1 METLLS
7 ISGAE
12 GMSMLNNSNNSNLS
26 KSQGRPRVNMKP
38 KTPLAQ
44 RLQLIFRECNFSVA
58 AEKMGGISSKTAKAY
73 MTGDTDPTASVLAAI
88 VTNMGCRSDWLL
100 LGKAP
105 VFPEGYGAG
114 DQVSESSD
122 LFLHSIPVSCQGLR
136 LRLLLRFLGRFLLL
150 KRGTRLLRLRLLS
163 RRVVRRG
170 GTRRTRFP
178 DVHRCG
184 QKRLGSVCLSHMLP
198 ALR

>member
-122 LFLHSIPVSCQGLR
+122 LFLHSMGIDHASMSIYPKAPYSFRCRWRIMQAVDNTFSPVV
-136 LRLLLRFLGRFLLL
+136 
-150 KRGTRLLRLRLLS
+150 KH
-163 RRVVRRG
+163 RRG
-170 GTRRTRFP
+170 
-178 DVHRCG
+178 HRG
-184 QKRLGSVCLSHMLP
+184 AQTSQRDDDTLVFY
-198 ALR
+198 